1 MQSLSV
7 SHFLDHH
14 LIAYPDLPSVDHPGK
29 HALSRHD
36 AVTHLLKYLTAV
48 VAFLSDLCQLQHH
61 VVAAESCP
69 NGQVLKIKSAD
80 HQILT
85 ECAVRHLSAPVSEIL
100 YLFITQK
107 TYLTVP
113 FSRMRVFFNAKIFY
127 KAGLL
132 NVLFLKSSIFS

>member
-69 NGQVLKIKSAD
+69 NGQVLKIRFSPNAPSA
-80 HQILT
+80 T
-85 ECAVRHLSAPVSEIL
+85 SAP
-100 YLFITQK
+100 
-107 TYLTVP
+107 
-113 FSRMRVFFNAKIFY
+113 R
-127 KAGLL
+127 
-132 NVLFLKSSIFS
+132 FLKSSIFS